1 MKKSVEIG
9 LLGAGVVGCGTYDV
23 LTRKAEQI
31 AEQVGVPV
39 RVRRVLVR
47 DLNKERETNIPA
59 ELLTTRAEDI
69 LEDPAIDVVVEVM
82 GGEEP
87 ARTLMMAAIEN
98 GKHVV
103 TANKE
108 VIAKFGFELMRMA
121 DERGVDLFFE
131 ASVGGGIPIIRV
143 LRRDLLANDITAIQ
157 AIINGTTNYILT
169 EMERGQ
175 DYLDALRH
183 AQRLGYAEADPR
195 NDVQGVD
202 AAYKLAILASLAF
215 RAHVRPSDIRHAGI
229 EDLQAKDFRYAHEMG
244 YVIKLIAMAR
254 RVEEEIEVAVHP
266 MMIPNGHHLA
276 SVKGVFN
283 AVLIDGDQ
291 IDQMMLYGRGAG
303 AQPTASAVLAD
314 LGAVA
319 RNIVHGNPERLGV
332 PRNGRRVRQ
341 FEEMEARFYIRLQ
354 VADKPGV
361 LARIAQVLGDESIS
375 IASVIQKETD
385 ETARVAELVIMT
397 HAATEKRVAE
407 ALQIIRTLPITRAVN
422 TFIRV
427 AR

>member
-1 MKKSVEIG
+1 MKSSVEIG
-9 LLGAGVVGCGTYDV
+9 LLGAGVVGGGTYEV
-23 LTRKAEQI
+23 LTRKSDQI
-31 AEQVGVPV
+31 TEQVGVPV

-47 DLNKERETNIPA
+47 DLEKIRETIIPA

-69 LEDPAIDVVVEVM
+69 LEDPEIDVVVEVM

-87 ARTLMMAAIEN
+87 ARTLMMAAIES

-195 NDVQGVD
+195 NDVQGID

-229 EDLQAKDFRYAHEMG
+229 EELQAKDFRYAQEMG

-254 RVEEEIEVAVHP
+254 LVDDEIEVAVHP
-266 MMIPNGHHLA
+266 MLIPRDHHLA
-276 SVKGVFN
+276 SVKGVYN
-283 AVLIDGDQ
+283 AVLIEGDQ

-303 AQPTASAVLAD
+303 AKPTASAVLAD

-332 PRNGRRVRQ
+332 PRNGRRVRH
-341 FEEMEARFYIRLQ
+341 FDEMEARFYIRMQ

-361 LARIAQVLGDESIS
+361 LARISQVLGDEGIS

-397 HAATEKRVAE
+397 HAATERRVAE
-407 ALQIIRTLPITRAVN
+407 AIQLIRTLPITRAVN